1 MSELNEP
8 QERADQPAP
17 GVSDAENAKAEES
30 AAQREAPSEDTTAE
44 TEDAPATQASEGETE
59 EAPKDKQEE
68 EVPSTDQIIGKL
80 GDDLA
85 RAKADLYNL
94 NNEYQSYVRRSKAD
108 IPAHKTA
115 GQLDV
120 LESLLSVL
128 DDIYGARTAGDLK
141 DGPFA
146 AIAQKLEETLQN
158 RFGLERYGAEGD
170 HFDPKLH
177 EALMAN
183 ESADV
188 SEPTVTQVLQPGY
201 KVGDRVLRATKVM
214 VSNPA

>member
-8 QERADQPAP
+8 QERADKPAP

-120 LESLLSVL
+120 
-128 DDIYGARTAGDLK
+128 
-141 DGPFA
+141 
-146 AIAQKLEETLQN
+146 
-158 RFGLERYGAEGD
+158 
-170 HFDPKLH
+170 
-177 EALMAN
+177 
-183 ESADV
+183 
-188 SEPTVTQVLQPGY
+188 
-201 KVGDRVLRATKVM
+201 
-214 VSNPA
+214 

>member
-8 QERADQPAP
+8 QERADKPAP

-30 AAQREAPSEDTTAE
+30 AAHREAPSEDTTAE
-44 TEDAPATQASEGETE
+44 TEDAPAAQASEGDTA

-68 EVPSTDQIIGKL
+68 KVPSTDQIIGKL

-128 DDIYGARTAGDLK
+128 DDIYGAPTAGDLK

>member
-1 MSELNEP
+1 M
-8 QERADQPAP
+8 
-17 GVSDAENAKAEES
+17 
-30 AAQREAPSEDTTAE
+30 
-44 TEDAPATQASEGETE
+44 
-59 EAPKDKQEE
+59 
-68 EVPSTDQIIGKL
+68 PSTDQIIGKL

-183 ESADV
+183 ESADG

>member
-8 QERADQPAP
+8 QERADKPAP

-30 AAQREAPSEDTTAE
+30 AAHREAPSEDTTAE
-44 TEDAPATQASEGETE
+44 TEDAPAAQASEGETE

-68 EVPSTDQIIGKL
+68 KVPSTDQIIGKL

-146 AIAQKLEETLQN
+146 AIAQKLE
-158 RFGLERYGAEGD
+158 RYGAEGD

>member
-1 MSELNEP
+1 M
-8 QERADQPAP
+8 
-17 GVSDAENAKAEES
+17 
-30 AAQREAPSEDTTAE
+30 
-44 TEDAPATQASEGETE
+44 
-59 EAPKDKQEE
+59 
-68 EVPSTDQIIGKL
+68 
-80 GDDLA
+80 
-85 RAKADLYNL
+85 
-94 NNEYQSYVRRSKAD
+94 
-108 IPAHKTA
+108 
-115 GQLDV
+115 
-120 LESLLSVL
+120 
-128 DDIYGARTAGDLK
+128 
-141 DGPFA
+141 
-146 AIAQKLEETLQN
+146 EETLQN

>member
-1 MSELNEP
+1 
-8 QERADQPAP
+8 
-17 GVSDAENAKAEES
+17 
-30 AAQREAPSEDTTAE
+30 